1 MTCCDH
7 INSLQNFSGITIS
20 HFFLL
25 CLHTKKVRDV
35 SFRHQAWLAK
45 ISTRS
50 VWRMFL
56 KCFHKANIGKHSM
69 ILLISFACEHTER
82 FKNKVG
88 SWRTRSVF
96 HTLIENMS
104 RGPETLA
111 LFSPSKGNRTIDP
124 CHHAWHTGGRK
135 YSNNTEM
142 QIQFVYE
149 SIFNWIHL
157 GETGL
162 LLTNFWEIMHLL
174 HCMLPE
180 KKAKTDESRNKQLI
194 ILDEFSAFSRKLLVR
209 I

>member
-1 MTCCDH
+1 
-7 INSLQNFSGITIS
+7 
-20 HFFLL
+20 
-25 CLHTKKVRDV
+25 
-35 SFRHQAWLAK
+35 
-45 ISTRS
+45 
-50 VWRMFL
+50 
-56 KCFHKANIGKHSM
+56 
-69 ILLISFACEHTER
+69 
-82 FKNKVG
+82 
-88 SWRTRSVF
+88 
-96 HTLIENMS
+96 
-104 RGPETLA
+104 
-111 LFSPSKGNRTIDP
+111 
-124 CHHAWHTGGRK
+124 
-135 YSNNTEM
+135 M